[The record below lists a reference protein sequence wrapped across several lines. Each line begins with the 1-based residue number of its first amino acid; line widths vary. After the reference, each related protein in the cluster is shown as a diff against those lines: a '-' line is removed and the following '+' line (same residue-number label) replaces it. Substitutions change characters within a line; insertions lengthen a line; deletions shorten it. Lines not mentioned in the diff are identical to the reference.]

1 MYSIY
6 RYRSK
11 GTQTDSARDHEQS
24 THCLL
29 RRAFRSSS
37 RRCVSFFLSSLSFS
51 LSWLLADRKSDCAFR
66 KSSLSFCLTLYR
78 DWISGGQGR
87 EKREEEREGEEE
99 RGRERGRG
107 REREREREKERK
119 RERGRKREREKERE
133 KGREG
138 GRGREGERERENSLY
153 SYNATQP

>member
-1 MYSIY
+1 MYVLYIHVHVG
-6 RYRSK
+6 RSK

-29 RRAFRSSS
+29 RRAFRCSS

-78 DWISGGQGR
+78 DWISGGRGR
-87 EKREEEREGEEE
+87 EKREEE
-99 RGRERGRG
+99 RERGRG

-119 RERGRKREREKERE
+119 REREGE
-133 KGREG
+133 REG
-138 GRGREGERERENSLY
+138 GREGGREGEREREGERGRERERGREGEREQFVQL
-153 SYNATQP
+153 